1 MNLQNR
7 VGPFKAASKEGPLAD
22 VEDTVALTP
31 DASPLS

>member
-1 MNLQNR
+1 MNLQTG

-22 VEDTVALTP
+22 VEDTVALT